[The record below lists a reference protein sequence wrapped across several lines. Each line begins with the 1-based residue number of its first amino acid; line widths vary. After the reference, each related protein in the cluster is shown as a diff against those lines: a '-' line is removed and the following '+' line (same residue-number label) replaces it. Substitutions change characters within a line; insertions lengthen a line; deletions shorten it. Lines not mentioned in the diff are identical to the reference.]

1 MRRSLW
7 RMYDKIS
14 PQVPFKTRKQ
24 KVHAKDHRYQ
34 FNLNEGLVKLED
46 VGQTSTSKPKTVSKP
61 ISSAADYVPVDLVK
75 VATIATAIIGA
86 QIFIAVFFEKI
97 SKLF

>member
-1 MRRSLW
+1 M
-7 RMYDKIS
+7 
-14 PQVPFKTRKQ
+14 PFKTRKQ

-34 FNLNEGLVKLED
+34 FNLSGGLVKLEGVD
-46 VGQTSTSKPKTVSKP
+46 NTQVSKPKTVSKP
-61 ISSAADYVPVDLVK
+61 TSLAADYVPVDLVK
-75 VATIATAIIGA
+75 VAILATAIIGA